1 MNNKGYVKTNLL
13 NGFRIEFHILQ
24 SFPVT
29 CLNRDDVG
37 SPKTAMIGGTQRARV
52 SSQAWKRPVRMAMHH
67 LGITHGTRTKLIS
80 PLIAEACMERGAT
93 HEQAKACGDKVEG
106 VFIKEKTQGHF
117 LNEKQIE
124 SIVKSFSDAKF
135 DTENKKVKNKISST
149 IKNKNE
155 AYSDIDEVLSI
166 VEEECIKKGATKEQ
180 AEAFINKI
188 MEEKQKNDEA
198 NEMEGVE
205 DSNTEKTNTL
215 LFLSPNEVSILAD
228 SFAEKGFAPD
238 QVITKKDPKKQAKE
252 IADLIG
258 KVSETVDA
266 VDIALFGRMVAQAAE
281 LNVEAS
287 ASFAHAISTHKV
299 ANEVEFF
306 TALDDRSTEPGAAH
320 MGSLEFNSATYYRYV
335 SLDLGQ
341 LARTLSSQSVPE
353 AVEVF
358 SKALFLAVPVARQST
373 QSGASPWG
381 FAKVLVRRG
390 QRLQVPFET
399 AVKAENGGFLEPSIE
414 ALTKYLSRQEKLH
427 GSLFGK
433 IAEYTYGQ
441 EDSFSIDDLISALK
455 RHSSEFIL
463 EGANA

>member
-1 MNNKGYVKTNLL
+1 MTSDKNFFKGVH
-13 NGFRIEFHILQ
+13 IEFHILQ

-37 SPKTAMIGGTQRARV
+37 SPKTAMVGGSQRARV

-67 LGITHGTRTKLIS
+67 LGVTHGTRTKLIS
-80 PLIAEACMERGAT
+80 PMIAEACMERGAT

-106 VFIKEKTQGHF
+106 VFIKKNPKIKEKSFEQHEETDESIIDNEKT
-117 LNEKQIE
+117 
-124 SIVKSFSDAKF
+124 D
-135 DTENKKVKNKISST
+135 
-149 IKNKNE
+149 
-155 AYSDIDEVLSI
+155 
-166 VEEECIKKGATKEQ
+166 
-180 AEAFINKI
+180 
-188 MEEKQKNDEA
+188 
-198 NEMEGVE
+198 
-205 DSNTEKTNTL
+205 TL

-228 SFAEKGFAPD
+228 SFAEKGFDPN
-238 QVITKKDPKKQAKE
+238 QVITKTDQKKQAKE
-252 IADLIG
+252 ITALIG

-281 LNVEAS
+281 LNIEAA

-306 TALDDRSTEPGAAH
+306 TALDDCATEPGAAH

-341 LARTLSSQSVPE
+341 LARTLSSQSLPE
-353 AVEVF
+353 AVEAF

-414 ALTKYLSRQEKLH
+414 ALTRYLSRQEKLH

-441 EDSFSIDDLISALK
+441 DDAFSIDDLISVLK
-455 RHSSEFIL
+455 RHSSEFLL